1 MKKIEAI
8 IRPHQFDQVKMAL
21 VAAGFQGM
29 TVSEVRGF
37 GRQKGHLETYRGTE
51 YAVDLVPKLK
61 LEIVTSDEQLG
72 QAIQAIQQAARTG
85 QIGDG
90 KIFVS
95 QLQDVLRIRT
105 AESGDAAI

>member
-1 MKKIEAI
+1 MKKIEAV
-8 IRPHQFDQVKMAL
+8 IRPYQFDDVKSAL
-21 VAAGFQGM
+21 VLGGFHGM

-51 YAVDLVPKLK
+51 YAVDLVPKIK
-61 LEIVTSDEQLG
+61 LEIVVADDRVAQV
-72 QAIQAIQQAARTG
+72 IQIIQQTAHTG

-95 QLQDVLRIRT
+95 ALEDTLRIRT
-105 AESGDAAI
+105 GETGDDAL